1 MSSNLGNVIKIQ
13 LFGQSHSSAVG
24 VVIDG
29 LPSGEALDFAEVES
43 FLKRRQGGK
52 KMTTPRKEADTPEIL
67 SGMVD
72 GKTCGAPL
80 AAVFKNANTDG
91 SAYNKFVD
99 TPRPSHADLTARQRY
114 KNPDLSGGGHFS
126 ARLTLPLC
134 FAGALALQILARRG
148 VTLGAQICSCAG
160 VDGER
165 FDAMNVNDKALKN
178 VADKD
183 FPTLNDSDALAMT
196 AAVKSAQVAH
206 DSVGGI
212 VECAVLGLPAG
223 VGNPIFDG
231 VESALSRVLFGIPAV
246 RGVEFGLGFDACSM
260 RGSDHNDPY
269 TLKEGAPSPG
279 SNNAGGVLGGI
290 TTGAPLLL
298 RVGFKPT
305 PSIGALQETLNLSS
319 GLTETLEIGG
329 RHDPCIVLRAVPV
342 VEAAVACV
350 LLDLILSGEYD
361 KNE

>member
-1 MSSNLGNVIKIQ
+1 MSSNFGNVVKVQ
-13 LFGQSHSSAVG
+13 LFGQSHSDGVG
-24 VVIDG
+24 VVVDG
-29 LPSGEALDFAEVES
+29 LPSGEAVDLAEVES

-67 SGMVD
+67 SGLVD
-72 GKTCGAPL
+72 SRTCGAPL

-91 SAYNKFVD
+91 SSYNKFVD

-134 FAGALALQILARRG
+134 FAGAVALQILARRG
-148 VTLGAQICSCAG
+148 ITIGAQICSCAG

-165 FDAMNVNDKALKN
+165 FNAMNIDESIFKSLAN
-178 VADKD
+178 KD
-183 FPTLNDSDALAMT
+183 FPTLNDTDALAMME
-196 AAVKSAQVAH
+196 AVKTAQADH
-206 DSVGGI
+206 DSVGGV

-223 VGNPIFDG
+223 IGNPIFDS

-269 TLKEGAPSPG
+269 TLKGGAPSPK

-350 LLDLILSGEYD
+350 LLDLISSGEYD
-361 KNE
+361 R